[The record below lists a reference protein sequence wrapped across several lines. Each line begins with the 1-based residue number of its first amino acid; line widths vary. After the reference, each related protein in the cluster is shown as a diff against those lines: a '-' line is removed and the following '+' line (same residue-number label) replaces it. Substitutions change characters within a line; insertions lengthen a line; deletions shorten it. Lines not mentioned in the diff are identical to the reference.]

1 MVLRKNNKSLTKTEI
16 SIIKR
21 LHNDGMNNQEIL
33 GIINSKKANTSLHIN
48 PGRISEVIKNK
59 KVRMFCPQTKM
70 SLNYF

>member
-33 GIINSKKANTSLHIN
+33 GVINSKKLILTPEESA
-48 PGRISEVIKNK
+48 K
-59 KVRMFCPQTKM
+59 
-70 SLNYF
+70 